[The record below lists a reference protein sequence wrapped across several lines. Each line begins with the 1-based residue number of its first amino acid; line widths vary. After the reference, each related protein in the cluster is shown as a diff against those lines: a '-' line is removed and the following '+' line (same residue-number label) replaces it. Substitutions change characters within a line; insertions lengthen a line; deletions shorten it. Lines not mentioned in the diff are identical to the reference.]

1 MSTEPCVYFNSPSGC
16 WYGDHCRYS
25 HIKGVAPR
33 CRFYSGP
40 GTCRNGNQCYFK
52 HVEPDCAKKIVNA
65 VVKSEVDKDLEDA
78 LQTLS
83 LNSGDLK
90 SGKIQKKVEKA
101 DTRGNSSPGGDTRQ
115 VICKEK
121 YLSVKIDIPG
131 LKQEENE
138 EFCDNTPV
146 TSFESGGNSDEPKT
160 KGENKKTDESGL
172 IKCGECGKL
181 IHMKVLPKIPK
192 DIQSTASDKENDT
205 CCDEEDEDNVLDVS
219 GGSDFTHE
227 YDELEQHYRDMLL
240 SMNKEHLNFL
250 QQDPRFH
257 QETFCGVC
265 GRVFGKARHLLQHIM
280 DKVKSENDEEDH
292 KELLH
297 ELVLAFATR
306 DIGLDDDKECMETLL
321 LHLVAS
327 YTGGSDSSSD
337 SNHGGLDRFL
347 RMLAFRK
354 HFCDSDDS
362 DYISNPWGYDEDD
375 MFELAC
381 QGIKPWDPEAGMALA
396 VLNGD
401 IDF

>member
-1 MSTEPCVYFNSPSGC
+1 MSSEPCVYFNSPSGC

-52 HVEPDCAKKIVNA
+52 HVEPDGTKKIISA
-65 VVKSEVDKDLEDA
+65 VVKSEVQKDLEDA
-78 LQTLS
+78 LQSLS
-83 LNSGDLK
+83 LK
-90 SGKIQKKVEKA
+90 SGDPKSVKVQKKADKA
-101 DTRGNSSPGGDTRQ
+101 DTKGNSSPEGDTRR

-121 YLSVKIDIPG
+121 YLSVKINIPD
-131 LKQEENE
+131 LKQEANE
-138 EFCDNTPV
+138 ECCDNTPV
-146 TSFESGGNSDEPKT
+146 ASSEPGESSDEAKV
-160 KGENKKTDESGL
+160 GEGAKKEDESGI

-192 DIQSTASDKENDT
+192 DFKNTASDSENPT
-205 CCDEEDEDNVLDVS
+205 YCDDDDISNVSDVS
-219 GGSDFTHE
+219 DGSDFSYE

-250 QQDPRFH
+250 QRDPRFH
-257 QETFCGVC
+257 RGTCCGVC
-265 GRVFGKARHLLQHIM
+265 GRVFGKARHLLQHIV
-280 DKVKSENDEEDH
+280 DKVKSENDEEGHNDF
-292 KELLH
+292 LH
-297 ELVLAFATR
+297 ELVLAFTDR
-306 DIGLDDDKECMETLL
+306 DIGLDDDKECMDMLL

-327 YTGGSDSSSD
+327 YTGGSNSSSD
-337 SNHGGLDRFL
+337 SDNGGLEHFL
-347 RMLAFRK
+347 RMLALKK
-354 HFCDSDDS
+354 HSSDSGDS
-362 DYISNPWGYDEDD
+362 DYLTNPWGFDEDD